1 MSSKRDHFTFSFL
14 ILMCFV
20 SFSFWCLNDLPR
32 TSSTLLNRIVENEH
46 ICLFSDLK
54 GKSFSFHQC
63 VWCELWDFHIWP
75 LLYWDKFLLHWF
87 VDSFCRG
94 CVWNFIKCFTFMY
107 WYECVIFILHSA
119 NVVYHIYWGAYGGP
133 FFQYNN
139 NRLSKKIIKKT
150 NSIYNS
156 NEKLNT

>member
-1 MSSKRDHFTFSFL
+1 MSCLGLPVLYWIELLKMSIPAYFL
-14 ILMCFV
+14 ILKENLLVFTSEYDV
-20 SFSFWCLNDLPR
+20 SCGIFNNS
-32 TSSTLLNRIVENEH
+32 
-46 ICLFSDLK
+46 
-54 GKSFSFHQC
+54 QQQ
-63 VWCELWDFHIWP
+63 
-75 LLYWDKFLLHWF
+75 LYWDKFLLRWF

-139 NRLSKKIIKKT
+139 NRLSKKIIKKKIPFT
-150 NSIYNS
+150 IAMKN
-156 NEKLNT
+156 